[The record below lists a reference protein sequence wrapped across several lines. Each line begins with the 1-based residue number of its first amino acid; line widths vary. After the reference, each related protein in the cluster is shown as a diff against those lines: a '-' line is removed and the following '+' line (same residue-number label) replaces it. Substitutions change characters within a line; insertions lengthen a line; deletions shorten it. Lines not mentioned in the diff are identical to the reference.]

1 MLKIIKEE
9 YIVIFLVMILMED
22 VKIEIWFENNFNM
35 ILLEIF
41 MLNFFCD

>member
-22 VKIEIWFENNFNM
+22 VKIEICFENDFNM